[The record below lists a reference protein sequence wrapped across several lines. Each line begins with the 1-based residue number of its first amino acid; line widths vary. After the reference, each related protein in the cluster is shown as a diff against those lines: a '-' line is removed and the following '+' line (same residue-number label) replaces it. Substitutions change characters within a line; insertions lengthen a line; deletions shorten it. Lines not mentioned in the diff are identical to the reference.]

1 MFQAALKPKARLGQG
16 RLQVMAVKAV
26 VFRVQKEPPGQE
38 VLIELGVK
46 LLQEV
51 NAAGLEHPGDFPQ
64 TSPPIRQMVEH
75 PETEDRVQDPVP
87 VGESQGITH
96 IEGNLLLVFRLEV
109 SPGQEDH
116 PLVQVEGVQAR
127 GLKLLPG

>member
-1 MFQAALKPKARLGQG
+1 MAQPPAGDGRRDVSGPALTSNHLLLDGHRQDAQHLLFQAALKLKARLGQG

-51 NAAGLEHPGDFPQ
+51 NAAGLEHPGDFP
-64 TSPPIRQMVEH
+64 
-75 PETEDRVQDPVP
+75 
-87 VGESQGITH
+87 
-96 IEGNLLLVFRLEV
+96 
-109 SPGQEDH
+109 
-116 PLVQVEGVQAR
+116 
-127 GLKLLPG
+127 